1 MTKKKKVSEKN
12 VTIEA
17 TWDLE
22 ERLGNEDGTTSVDGP
37 KIVVGISRLAVAGTA
52 ALVQQRL
59 LRLDVLDFLK
69 FWSLEEPGLIDD
81 KQNVHIGYKADIE
94 SFKPKQSRP
103 ILC

>member
-1 MTKKKKVSEKN
+1 
-12 VTIEA
+12 
-17 TWDLE
+17 
-22 ERLGNEDGTTSVDGP
+22 
-37 KIVVGISRLAVAGTA
+37 
-52 ALVQQRL
+52 